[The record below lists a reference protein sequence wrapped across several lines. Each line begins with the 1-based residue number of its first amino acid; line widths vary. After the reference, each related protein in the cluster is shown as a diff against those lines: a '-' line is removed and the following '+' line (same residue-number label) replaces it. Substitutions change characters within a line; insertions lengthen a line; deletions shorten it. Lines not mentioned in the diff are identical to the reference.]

1 MSQEVLGTII
11 NTTQQTV
18 NKMEKDTCSISSDLL
33 ISMAKHFNVTTDYIL
48 GLSDIK
54 RDLSGQI
61 RMNQEMDQCYDII
74 LRYQSLT
81 DTAVSSQTSGT
92 GSDRGIGIIYSNKR
106 GVKMLRIAICDDDF
120 AFTGSLET
128 LVLHESKCIGIRVE
142 TDVFSDGKTLL
153 ESIQSGE
160 RYGLIFID
168 IEMEPID
175 GIYAARKIRETDRSV
190 LFIYISGYGKYLKEL
205 FEVEPFRF
213 LSKPLEEEK
222 FCRCFQ
228 EACRRIGETKLFYQF
243 TFNRELQKVALKDV
257 VYFESRNRAVH
268 IYLQDGSSAYF
279 YGKLNVVEKELADS
293 RRYFLRIHQ
302 SFLINYDYITKM
314 NFFNITI
321 CL

>member
-1 MSQEVLGTII
+1 
-11 NTTQQTV
+11 
-18 NKMEKDTCSISSDLL
+18 MEKDTCSISSDLL

-190 LFIYISGYGKYLKEL
+190 LWIISKISFK
-205 FEVEPFRF
+205 
-213 LSKPLEEEK
+213 
-222 FCRCFQ
+222 
-228 EACRRIGETKLFYQF
+228 KLTSYH
-243 TFNRELQKVALKDV
+243 E
-257 VYFESRNRAVH
+257 
-268 IYLQDGSSAYF
+268 
-279 YGKLNVVEKELADS
+279 
-293 RRYFLRIHQ
+293 
-302 SFLINYDYITKM
+302 
-314 NFFNITI
+314 I
-321 CL
+321 CMPQNEMDA